1 MNKHSSLRDN
11 GSLIE
16 RAAAMYDFKSH
27 VSSPL
32 PAKERTSTRPYAE
45 APPREDPADTR
56 PRKQPIILS
65 QLEVSYEE
73 PFYGRGRIEGE
84 AAAVDPLGFDQPQ
97 SRAPEPAS
105 SAAFDEEPIE
115 AEAAAFDPLG
125 FDQPQSRPPEPASS
139 AAGQR
144 RSKVDRA
151 GLREGGFILPDAP
164 VGSLSEEFRI
174 VKRQLLQAASGKT
187 GVAEDKRQ
195 TILVCSAT
203 ADEGKTFCAVN
214 LAISMATEKDLEVL
228 LVDGDFSKPEILSVL
243 GLEGG
248 PGLIDAIADANA
260 DPNDFII
267 QTDIERLSV
276 LPAGRQANNVTELLA
291 SQRTRKVLDALTANH
306 PKRIVIFDSPPA
318 LMASPASILAGKVGQ
333 IVMVVRADQ
342 TNEADLREA
351 IGLLSG
357 CDNISLMLNGTGFTA
372 SGRRFGTYY
381 GFGQ

>member
-1 MNKHSSLRDN
+1 MNKHSSLREN

-32 PAKERTSTRPYAE
+32 PPEPREKREPSAGDIAE
-45 APPREDPADTR
+45 AEPEPTR
-56 PRKQPIILS
+56 TRKQPIILS

-73 PFYGRGRIEGE
+73 PSFMDEPVDGMDDPVDEMDEPVDGDE
-84 AAAVDPLGFDQPQ
+84 AVPL
-97 SRAPEPAS
+97 
-105 SAAFDEEPIE
+105 SAIE
-115 AEAAAFDPLG
+115 AERAPRRAPDV
-125 FDQPQSRPPEPASS
+125 DAST
-139 AAGQR
+139 GGR

-164 VGSLSEEFRI
+164 VGSLAEEFRI

-203 ADEGKTFCAVN
+203 ANEGKTFCAVN

-248 PGLIDAIADANA
+248 PGLIDAIADANV
-260 DPNDFII
+260 DPNNFII

>member
-1 MNKHSSLRDN
+1 MNKHSSLSENR
-11 GSLIE
+11 SLIE

-32 PAKERTSTRPYAE
+32 PPEPREKREPEAGANAVDSAE
-45 APPREDPADTR
+45 AQPEAPRAP
-56 PRKQPIILS
+56 KQPVIPS

-73 PFYGRGRIEGE
+73 PSFMDEPVDGLE
-84 AAAVDPLGFDQPQ
+84 AVPLPAMEIQRPQ
-97 SRAPEPAS
+97 RSAPNSDAS
-105 SAAFDEEPIE
+105 TV
-115 AEAAAFDPLG
+115 G
-125 FDQPQSRPPEPASS
+125 
-139 AAGQR
+139 R

-164 VGSLSEEFRI
+164 VGSLAEEFRI

-187 GVAEDKRQ
+187 GVPEDKRQ

-203 ADEGKTFCAVN
+203 ANEGKTFCAVN

-248 PGLIDAIADANA
+248 PGLIDAIADASA

-318 LMASPASILAGKVGQ
+318 LMASPASILAGKLGQ

>member
-32 PAKERTSTRPYAE
+32 PAEPRKPE
-45 APPREDPADTR
+45 ADPAAAEGTAPR
-56 PRKQPIILS
+56 ARKQPIILS
-65 QLEVSYEE
+65 ELEVSYGEPSFMDE
-73 PFYGRGRIEGE
+73 PFETE
-84 AAAVDPLGFDQPQ
+84 EQAPL
-97 SRAPEPAS
+97 STL
-105 SAAFDEEPIE
+105 E
-115 AEAAAFDPLG
+115 AEQSQPGAADADRNAPG
-125 FDQPQSRPPEPASS
+125 
-139 AAGQR
+139 R

-164 VGSLSEEFRI
+164 VGSLAEEFRI

-203 ADEGKTFCAVN
+203 ANEGKTFCAVN

-248 PGLIDAIADANA
+248 PGLIDAIADAKA

-351 IGLLSG
+351 VGLLSG

>member
-1 MNKHSSLRDN
+1 MNKHSSLIEN

-32 PAKERTSTRPYAE
+32 SPEPRQKSEPETGRSALDSVEVQPEASRTRERPV
-45 APPREDPADTR
+45 
-56 PRKQPIILS
+56 ILP
-65 QLEVSYEE
+65 QLDVLHEE
-73 PFYGRGRIEGE
+73 PSFMDEQVEAEEAVPLFAMDAEPHQRSAPN
-84 AAAVDPLGFDQPQ
+84 AAASD
-97 SRAPEPAS
+97 
-105 SAAFDEEPIE
+105 
-115 AEAAAFDPLG
+115 
-125 FDQPQSRPPEPASS
+125 
-139 AAGQR
+139 AGH

-164 VGSLSEEFRI
+164 VGSLAEEFRI

-203 ADEGKTFCAVN
+203 ANEGKTFCAVN

-248 PGLIDAIADANA
+248 PGLIDAIADADA

-318 LMASPASILAGKVGQ
+318 LMASPASILAGKLGQ